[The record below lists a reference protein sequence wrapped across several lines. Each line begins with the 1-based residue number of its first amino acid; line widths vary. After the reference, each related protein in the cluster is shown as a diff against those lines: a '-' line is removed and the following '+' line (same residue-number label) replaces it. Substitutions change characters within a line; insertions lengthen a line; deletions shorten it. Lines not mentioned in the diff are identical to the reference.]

1 MKREKKSKQ
10 QKGIE
15 SFQKSRGQACHPDSV
30 ARPVNC
36 TQTDNVFLEDFLA
49 IKRNREKYYVFN
61 LQFLLVSVVLD
72 NLPYY

>member
-1 MKREKKSKQ
+1 MGSGCPQLFNVSLTLQPR
-10 QKGIE
+10 
-15 SFQKSRGQACHPDSV
+15 R
-30 ARPVNC
+30 ARPANH

-61 LQFLLVSVVLD
+61 SQFLLALVALV